1 MKLKALLLALTLFI
15 LGGHNAYAESF
26 QEGVHYEVISES
38 SDADDKGVTEFFS
51 FYCVHCYRFEV
62 IADLLDKE
70 FGDSFSKV
78 HMPSVAPG
86 PDAGIEMTKAFV
98 LAKKLGVEDKISSAL
113 FSYNFDKKMM
123 LTTREDIRS
132 VFILNGVTGDQYD
145 SGIDSFSIK
154 ATMNQW
160 ERQTD
165 KYKVRATPTFIVNGK
180 YKMDP
185 MSLKESEDFAQS
197 FVALTKYL
205 LNK

>member
-1 MKLKALLLALTLFI
+1 
-15 LGGHNAYAESF
+15 
-26 QEGVHYEVISES
+26 
-38 SDADDKGVTEFFS
+38 
-51 FYCVHCYRFEV
+51 
-62 IADLLDKE
+62 
-70 FGDSFSKV
+70 
-78 HMPSVAPG
+78 
-86 PDAGIEMTKAFV
+86 
-98 LAKKLGVEDKISSAL
+98 
-113 FSYNFDKKMM
+113 MM

-132 VFILNGVTGDQYD
+132 VFILNGITGDQYD

-165 KYKVRATPTFIVNGK
+165 KYQVRATPTFIVNGK

-197 FVALTKYL
+197 FVALTRYL